1 MYIRPPNPENQNE
14 PRDDFI
20 ISGVVIVHLTK
31 PRKVKALR
39 VKFLAEATLAYPDR
53 PWEADVIFERN
64 LTIDDGKNGVEGVYM
79 EAGPQRFEFSFILP
93 ATLAGF
99 DRTPFGHISH
109 RVDVTLEG
117 VPQRSN
123 SRFGGLFGGHSSRSP
138 SRTRSPSPVASG
150 HNSASM
156 SRRSSQDPYHGFSS
170 ARPSTSGSSTPA
182 VGYSQSIMSPPISEE
197 PSSVINSFPP
207 EIEAEKLRNVKWL
220 TGNMTASKEMW
231 IVPLPSE
238 DREAIH
244 LDYQTRSVVN
254 GLGIVPWSLQTDAI
268 TVGGYILLRM
278 SLTDPNPLA
287 TVWAVRLYINQKIAL
302 KSPRRP
308 DEPETLFPAAHLL
321 IYDRGKLPNPKDLKE
336 RHPHEPLWDGEM
348 VPDGNH
354 TSEAALNTN
363 EVIRMPDENRLRP
376 STCPGTITPIKVSHE
391 FSLQIYFSI
400 WGEDAAGNPL
410 PKPGPGHLRKAILT
424 QGVLITSCACTKKN
438 LALPTYE
445 DSQIHETFAPRQE
458 IEADKCAC
466 GDPLSELA
474 DRELARERNETE
486 DPVGALR
493 RAESD
498 FDRGRRRKAEYSPDE
513 RYRSDYMP

>member
-1 MYIRPPNPENQNE
+1 MYIRPPNPENHGE

-31 PRKVKALR
+31 PKKIKALR
-39 VKFLAEATLAYPDR
+39 VRFLAEATLAYPDR
-53 PWEADVIFERN
+53 PWESDIIFERN

-79 EAGPQRFEFSFILP
+79 EAGPQRYVVTTEVGYQDIDCKLHLSTCKSRYEFSFILP

-123 SRFGGLFGGHSSRSP
+123 SRFGGFFGGGHRSRSP
-138 SRTRSPSPVASG
+138 SRTRSPSPVASSG
-150 HNSASM
+150 YNSAAM
-156 SRRSSQDPYHGFSS
+156 SRKSSQDPYHGFSTAS
-170 ARPSTSGSSTPA
+170 LPPSRPSSGSSTPA
-182 VGYSQSIMSPPISEE
+182 YPPPIMALPLSTE
-197 PSSVINSFPP
+197 PSPICNTFPR
-207 EIEAEKLRNVKWL
+207 EQEAEKLRNVKWL

-244 LDYQTRSVVN
+244 LDFQTRSVVN

-278 SLTDPNPLA
+278 SLTNPNPLA

-321 IYDRGKLPNPKDLKE
+321 IFDRGRLPNPKDVKD

-348 VPDGNH
+348 VPHGLH
-354 TSEAALNTN
+354 TSETVLNVS

-376 STCPGTITPIKVSHE
+376 STCPGSVAVNLKNYDKAMLTSH
-391 FSLQIYFSI
+391 
-400 WGEDAAGNPL
+400 W
-410 PKPGPGHLRKAILT
+410 
-424 QGVLITSCACTKKN
+424 
-438 LALPTYE
+438 
-445 DSQIHETFAPRQE
+445 
-458 IEADKCAC
+458 
-466 GDPLSELA
+466 
-474 DRELARERNETE
+474 NE
-486 DPVGALR
+486 
-493 RAESD
+493 
-498 FDRGRRRKAEYSPDE
+498 
-513 RYRSDYMP
+513 